1 MKIMFWSGLVL
12 LIIGFFAGFLSGATN
27 NGQPIVSFIYKTNQ
41 VLWLFMAV
49 VGAIL
54 LIIGA
59 IGLIIR
65 AVKNR
70 RQPPKQTP

>member
-41 VLWLFMAV
+41 ILWLFMAV
-49 VGAIL
+49 IGTVL

-65 AVKNR
+65 AIKNR